1 MSLQSIGFFGFL
13 LIVAAVYLAP
23 AAALA
28 ESVSAGGQLVLLRQ
42 GHARHAACHYR
53 HCRVYLRLRPGDA
66 AAQNSGAAGGRDRPV
81 GNFGFL

>member
-13 LIVAAVYLAP
+13 LIVAAVYLHLLQRWQNP
-23 AAALA
+23 FLLAASCTLC
-28 ESVSAGGQLVLLRQ
+28 Q